1 MAASRGRGPA
11 SGMGVKR
18 KIRTGEPVRI
28 FLSVRPKGFEPL
40 TFCSV
45 DRRSIQL
52 SYGRI
57 LGSGSFSFTPEP
69 RITLREMLR
78 SSKSKHV

>member
-1 MAASRGRGPA
+1 MCAVRN
-11 SGMGVKR
+11 KLKQK

-28 FLSVRPKGFEPL
+28 FSIVRPKGFEPL

-57 LGSGSFSFTPEP
+57 LGSGIFSFTPEP
-69 RITLREMLR
+69 RITLRELAR
-78 SSKSKHV
+78 SSKSNGM